1 MPVMQP
7 QQQQQQQRQALQQ
20 QTQQQKTATQGSG
33 LDKYQSLIWEPVSEE
48 QNM

>member
-1 MPVMQP
+1 MPAMQP

-20 QTQQQKTATQGSG
+20 QTQQQKTATQSSG
-33 LDKYQSLIWEPVSEE
+33 LDKYQSLIWELASEE